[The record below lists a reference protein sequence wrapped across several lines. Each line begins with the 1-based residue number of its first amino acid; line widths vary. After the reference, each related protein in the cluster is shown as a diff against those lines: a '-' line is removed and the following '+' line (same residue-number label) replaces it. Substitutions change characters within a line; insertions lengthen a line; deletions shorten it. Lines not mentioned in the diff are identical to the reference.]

1 MMDSFELNKIAGAV
15 LFALLIL
22 FGTKTATDLF
32 FRAHAPEKPGY
43 DVAVTEGGAGDAAG
57 EAEKEEVALAVLL
70 SEGDAAKGEKVA
82 KKCTA
87 CHTFDK
93 GGANRIGPNL
103 YGILGRDLGTVDGF
117 AYSPAL
123 KGKGGNWGYD
133 ELNEFIANPKGFI
146 NGTKMAFAGIKR
158 PNQRADLILYLRQQG
173 DDQPALPEPEAKA
186 EEKPEEKKEEAK
198 SENTEAATPE
208 KSQ

>member
-1 MMDSFELNKIAGAV
+1 MMDAFELNKIAGAV

-32 FRAHAPEKPGY
+32 FKAHAPEKPGY
-43 DVAVTEGGAGDAAG
+43 DVAVTEGTGDSAGQ
-57 EAEKEEVALAVLL
+57 AEKEEVALAVLL
-70 SEGDAAKGEKVA
+70 AEGDAAKGEKVA
-82 KKCTA
+82 NKCKA

-103 YGILGRDLGTVDGF
+103 YGIVGRELGTVDGF
-117 AYSPAL
+117 AYSGAL
-123 KGKGGNWGYD
+123 KGKGGSWGYD
-133 ELNEFIANPKGFI
+133 ELDEFIANPKGFI
-146 NGTKMAFAGIKR
+146 NGTKMAFAGIRR

-173 DDQPALPEPEAKA
+173 DDKPALPEPEAKA

-198 SENTEAATPE
+198 SDGGEAAAPE
-208 KSQ
+208 KKQ